1 MAARVVEQLPSKC
14 EALSSTPRTK
24 KEGKERE
31 TEGEK
36 GMGGEETGG
45 EGRGREGKGK
55 KRKHFSHCLWDC
67 GLNSGHPHIF

>member
-55 KRKHFSHCLWDC
+55 RE
-67 GLNSGHPHIF
+67 